1 MSVNCF
7 CYLAD
12 FQMPVQISHL
22 PFFQVFDSVSM
33 DVADTDSP
41 DGIKSAKVFVAVRC
55 DCVKSHND
63 FKPRHDRVK
72 RMANNT
78 SRFLIS
84 SVNQVISL
92 FNDRTATE
100 SPNVVTE
107 RYPDV
112 DVLRD
117 GYASSFSNDAA
128 GGLNNNAGGLNNNA
142 GGLSNNAGGSN
153 ARVVVVK
160 QDGIIG
166 QVVNSGALDFYSGK
180 FQTPLFALCFRAL
193 GPFPPK
199 HFSSCL
205 KQNQGPKLS

>member
-1 MSVNCF
+1 
-7 CYLAD
+7 
-12 FQMPVQISHL
+12 
-22 PFFQVFDSVSM
+22 M
-33 DVADTDSP
+33 DVADSDSP
-41 DGIKSAKVFVAVRC
+41 DGIRSAKVFVAVRC

-128 GGLNNNAGGLNNNA
+128 GGLNNNAGGLI
-142 GGLSNNAGGSN
+142 NNAGGSN

-160 QDGIIG
+160 QDSIVS
-166 QVVNSGALDFYSGK
+166 QVVDSGALDFYSGK
-180 FQTPLFALCFRAL
+180 FDTPLFALCFRAL

-205 KQNQGPKLS
+205 KQNRGP

>member
-1 MSVNCF
+1 MN
-7 CYLAD
+7 
-12 FQMPVQISHL
+12 
-22 PFFQVFDSVSM
+22 
-33 DVADTDSP
+33 VADTDSP

-100 SPNVVTE
+100 SPNVATE

-117 GYASSFSNDAA
+117 GYASSFNNDAGGLSNNAGGLSNNAGGLSNNA
-128 GGLNNNAGGLNNNA
+128 GGLNNNAGGLSNNAGGLNNNA

-160 QDGIIG
+160 QDSIVG
-166 QVVNSGALDFYSGK
+166 QVVDSGALDFYSGK
-180 FQTPLFALCFRAL
+180 FDTTLFALFPGARSFSPQAL
-193 GPFPPK
+193 FLV
-199 HFSSCL
+199 S
-205 KQNQGPKLS
+205 